1 MGHAVEFMD
10 HIVPLM
16 GYVDFIGQGVLFIC
30 HSVSFMGYVVAF
42 MCHGVSIMMDFTESL
57 ISH

>member
-30 HSVSFMGYVVAF
+30 HSVSFMDYVVAF
-42 MCHGVSIMMDFTESL
+42 MCHGVSVMMDFT
-57 ISH
+57 